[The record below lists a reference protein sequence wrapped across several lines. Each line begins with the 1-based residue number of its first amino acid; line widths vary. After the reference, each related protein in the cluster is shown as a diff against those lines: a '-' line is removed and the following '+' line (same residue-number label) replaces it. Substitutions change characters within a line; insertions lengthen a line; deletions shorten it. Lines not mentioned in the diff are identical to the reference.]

1 MSPGFEI
8 GPLQAD
14 QIERAYVVIQ
24 AAMPALPYSS
34 WHDAVGDPYH
44 RRRFV
49 AAADVNG
56 YVRGLYLARTEEH
69 PIAGRLLD
77 VPIFIV
83 ISPIEEERIAEELFE
98 HIECR
103 AIASGCK
110 YLRFWAVTSDNWK
123 RLADP
128 AFKNR
133 WDHGLMYRVGQSS
146 LPVKT

>member
-14 QIERAYVVIQ
+14 QVERAYVVIQ
-24 AAMPALPYSS
+24 AAMPTLPYSS
-34 WHDAVGDPYH
+34 WDAAVGDPSQ
-44 RRRFV
+44 RRRFFV
-49 AAADVNG
+49 AADPNG
-56 YVRGLYLARTEEH
+56 YVRGLYLARAEEH

-83 ISPIEEERIAEELFE
+83 ISPIEEERIAEKLFE

-103 AIASGCK
+103 AIANRCN
-110 YLRFWAVTSDNWK
+110 YLRFWAVTADNWK

-128 AFKNR
+128 AFRNR
-133 WDHGLMYRVGQSS
+133 WDHGLIYRIGQSS